1 MLAKVRNAASTKDFR
16 PIACLRILYK
26 VYAHLLLGRMEEAL
40 EQAQPEEQC
49 GFRGGRRLEE
59 HVLTANIFVDEIFA
73 AVVPAWLV
81 SLDLSKA
88 FDRVHWEPL
97 FQALLQQ
104 GVPRHLVWSLQKL

>member
-1 MLAKVRNAASTKDFR
+1 MGA
-16 PIACLRILYK
+16 
-26 VYAHLLLGRMEEAL
+26 AL

-49 GFRGGRRLEE
+49 GFRGGRRPEE
-59 HVLTANIFVDEIFA
+59 HVLTANIFVNEIFA
-73 AVVPAWLV
+73 AVVPAWPV

-104 GVPRHLVWSLQKL
+104 GVSRHSVLALRNLY